1 MEPNRTG
8 MTRKDFLKLSATVG
22 AGIAIGASGLG
33 AILGVPKPKAEGGK
47 ASAQSDEDIVPLY
60 ADHQPGIVTPQQT
73 YLYLAAFD
81 IATDSKPDLIGM
93 LKDWTRFADLSA
105 KGGTMSL
112 GDNPLVPP
120 TDTGETLELP
130 PSRLTVTIGFGP
142 SFFVRDGVDRFG
154 IAQALPLHLKD
165 IPRMARE
172 NIDKGISGGDVCLQ
186 ICADDQQVAFHAIRN
201 LIRLSTGR
209 ASLRWMQEG
218 FASGKPGQTP
228 RNLFGFKDGTANSL
242 HDSAQGYDE
251 VVWAGDDEPAWMRG
265 GSYMAYRK
273 IQMKL
278 ESWDRTSLSDQEATF
293 GRSKVSG
300 AAFGAKAEFDAF
312 DAAKLPER
320 SHVRLAKESK
330 QQIHRRAYSYTDK
343 VDPRTGNVDAGLLF
357 ISYQRDPDRQFVP
370 MLRLMQNNDALNAYV
385 SHVASA
391 MFACPAGLRPG
402 QYFGQRILES

>member
-22 AGIAIGASGLG
+22 AGIAIGASGIG
-33 AILGVPKPKAEGGK
+33 AILGIPKPQTDRSK

-81 IATDSKPDLIGM
+81 ITTGSKKDLIAM
-93 LKDWTRFADLSA
+93 LKDWTRFCDLSA

-130 PSRLTVTIGFGP
+130 PSRLTVTLGFGP
-142 SFFVRDGVDRFG
+142 AFFIKDGVDRFG
-154 IAQALPLHLKD
+154 AAKALPLHLKD

-172 NIDKGISGGDVCLQ
+172 NIDPDISGGDVCLQ
-186 ICADDQQVAFHAIRN
+186 ICADDQQVAFHAVRN

-209 ASLRWMQEG
+209 ASLKWMQEG
-218 FASGKPGQTP
+218 FASGTPGKTP
-228 RNLFGFKDGTANSL
+228 RNLFGFKDGTANQL

-251 VVWAGDDEPAWMRG
+251 VVWAGADEPAWMRG
-265 GSYMAYRK
+265 GSYLAYRK

-300 AAFGAKAEFDAF
+300 AAFGAKGEFDVV
-312 DAAKLPER
+312 DAAKLPEN
-320 SHVRLAKESK
+320 SHVRLAKDAK

-357 ISYQRDPDRQFVP
+357 ISYQRDPDLQFVP

-385 SHVASA
+385 SHIASA
-391 MFACPAGLRPG
+391 MFACPAGLQPG
-402 QYFGQRILES
+402 QYYGQRILES